1 MASKIVEHTGWAG
14 RGPIKETGNK
24 IWRDPT
30 RRRARGEEE
39 EHNITTAS
47 NHENWNVFWFNYAN
61 WNVQKQRLRNSR
73 DGRLMLLVL
82 ASPYAAISKW
92 ITDVGT
98 TAISKLTKSAPWLA
112 TGLVVIV
119 VRFVA
124 KTQQPGTMR
133 RNESMTDSQWRQ
145 CELYQ
150 RQTRVHCIRFQDLE
164 HFLPRD
170 LFLSQQIPGPRLII
184 HCVHIVDD
192 DSDNRWFAHPRWV
205 GNESGPYWRVRDGLI
220 LQLVR
225 EFARSGVSQ
234 PVGLSSL
241 YLRDNSNER
250 ISRFWLRSNS

>member
-30 RRRARGEEE
+30 RRRASGEE

-73 DGRLMLLVL
+73 DGRLLLLVL
-82 ASPYAAISKW
+82 ASPHAAISKW

-112 TGLVVIV
+112 NGLVVIV
-119 VRFVA
+119 VQFVA

-150 RQTRVHCIRFQDLE
+150 RQTRALYSVSGFRTFFASRSIFIATNPRASADHSLCAHC
-164 HFLPRD
+164 
-170 LFLSQQIPGPRLII
+170 
-184 HCVHIVDD
+184 
-192 DSDNRWFAHPRWV
+192 WW
-205 GNESGPYWRVRDGLI
+205 
-220 LQLVR
+220 
-225 EFARSGVSQ
+225 
-234 PVGLSSL
+234 
-241 YLRDNSNER
+241 
-250 ISRFWLRSNS
+250 WLR